1 MVRAHPKADPDSMA
15 PRTGLGC
22 SGQILDSPRQG
33 SLANLLSCHTT
44 RCGVNWGLRPQ
55 DTRAARRNNQ
65 SLRNA
70 PMLHI
75 HRGVLSESTYRDEDP
90 ERATQPEAV
99 SVVRRRTVP
108 WTYCRS
114 TTTRDLTVGEF
125 IRYRFRSRAG
135 YDSTAHPEMAL

>member
-1 MVRAHPKADPDSMA
+1 MLVKKLQSKDCTFAQKAGFSMHFHC
-15 PRTGLGC
+15 RLTVHIC
-22 SGQILDSPRQG
+22 SVLCPT
-33 SLANLLSCHTT
+33 A
-44 RCGVNWGLRPQ
+44 RCGVKWGLRPQ

-90 ERATQPEAV
+90 ERAMQPEAV
-99 SVVRRRTVP
+99 SVMRRRTVP

-114 TTTRDLTVGEF
+114 TNTWDLTKSKSYVTDESFPNGC
-125 IRYRFRSRAG
+125 
-135 YDSTAHPEMAL
+135 DSTAHPEMAL

>member
-1 MVRAHPKADPDSMA
+1 MRCYEWCGHTRRLILIAGHPVQISAAPD
-15 PRTGLGC
+15 GLTFNAG
-22 SGQILDSPRQG
+22 SVTTRKLSQSPFG
-33 SLANLLSCHTT
+33 HTT

-55 DTRAARRNNQ
+55 DTRAAHRNNQ

-114 TTTRDLTVGEF
+114 TNTREPAQKSESYMYVTDK
-125 IRYRFRSRAG
+125 
-135 YDSTAHPEMAL
+135 

>member
-1 MVRAHPKADPDSMA
+1 MILIAGHPVQICAAPD
-15 PRTGLGC
+15 GLTFNA
-22 SGQILDSPRQG
+22 G
-33 SLANLLSCHTT
+33 SVTT
-44 RCGVNWGLRPQ
+44 RKLSWVYMSYGPLCKWNGITSPKPHGPH
-55 DTRAARRNNQ
+55 DETNQ

-75 HRGVLSESTYRDEDP
+75 HRGVLSESTYQDEDP

-114 TTTRDLTVGEF
+114 TNTRDLTKSKSYVIDESF
-125 IRYRFRSRAG
+125 PSG
-135 YDSTAHPEMAL
+135 YDSTPHPEMAL